1 MTARANAMRVWSSTS
16 SVPSS
21 TKRAWPRIR
30 SAAGMFVTPSSTNP
44 TKRSRSRLTRAIT
57 ALPSTSSEPSR
68 RRPNSGHRS
77 RAVRRFGG
85 GDEKLARHATHARA
99 GGAVRAALDQDGAP
113 PRGDRGAIRGE
124 AGGAGADDSHI
135 YADLLHR
142 CLGRIRCCGDYRAVA
157 GAVAA
162 AIKHGRAHAAL
173 RAQRSSASRPPMRW
187 PLMNTC
193 GTVLSPVRAPTTRL
207 RTVCASGTSA

>member
-1 MTARANAMRVWSSTS
+1 MRRSPAARSSGGSAGEEPVAMTARENAMRVWSSTS

-77 RAVRRFGG
+77 RSVRRFGG
-85 GDEKLARHATHARA
+85 GDQKLARHATHARA

-124 AGGAGADDSHI
+124 AGGAGADDRHI

-142 CLGRIRCCGDYRAVA
+142 CLGRIRCLWRLQGGSRGSV
-157 GAVAA
+157 
-162 AIKHGRAHAAL
+162 GRAICRHAL
-173 RAQRSSASRPPMRW
+173 RPPCAPSA
-187 PLMNTC
+187 
-193 GTVLSPVRAPTTRL
+193 RAPRG
-207 RTVCASGTSA
+207 RRCAGH